1 MSDTERKNK
10 TDRIS
15 SGKDEFANLME
26 EFESGMSE
34 ISEGEKIEA
43 TILSREDDLFY
54 LDLGGGFEGEIL
66 CEEFIDPESL
76 LNGDK
81 VDVYVQN
88 KRGSFYKC
96 SASRSKLSGNDPGD
110 KNIKL
115 DSLFQDGDRI
125 RGKITGVNKG
135 GFEVMV
141 DGERGFCPFSQI
153 EADYGE
159 EPEILINK
167 VFSFTI
173 IEYDPES
180 DKLVLGRRDII
191 QEEKN
196 LNKVKLLGSLNTDTV
211 YPGTVSSVKNYGAFI
226 DIGGIEGLLHISE
239 ISNEKVADAN
249 DIYSEGDEVE
259 VKIKDIDHE
268 KQKISLSRKDLLADP
283 WDEFKKKYS
292 VGDKIEGVVSSLKPY
307 GAFVDLSPGIRGLLH
322 VSKLGDEKFHRH
334 AKEVF
339 KVGDKIEAW
348 IDNVNE
354 DDRKISLTRVEP
366 GEDLSGQLE
375 KLKNESDREEKAS
388 SGSAFGSLL
397 DNALA
402 GKK

>member
-10 TDRIS
+10 TERIS

-81 VDVYVQN
+81 VDVYIQN

-110 KNIKL
+110 KNIEL

-196 LNKVKLLGSLNTDTV
+196 LNKVKFIGSLNTDTV

-239 ISNEKVADAN
+239 ISNEKVEDAN

-268 KQKISLSRKDLLADP
+268 NQKISLSRKDLLEDP
-283 WDEFKKKYS
+283 WDEFTKKYS
-292 VGDKIEGVVSSLKPY
+292 GGDKIEGVVSALKPY
-307 GAFVDLSPGIRGLLH
+307 GAFIDLLPGIRGLLH

-339 KVGDKIEAW
+339 KVGDKIEVW
-348 IDNVNE
+348 IENVNE
-354 DDRKISLTRVEP
+354 ADKKIALTRVEP
-366 GEDLSGQLE
+366 GEDLSGQLA
-375 KLKNESDREEKAS
+375 KLKSESDREEKAS
-388 SGSAFGSLL
+388 SESAFGDLL

-402 GKK
+402 DKK

>member
-1 MSDTERKNK
+1 MSESK
-10 TDRIS
+10 
-15 SGKDEFANLME
+15 GKDETNVVSSNRDEFSNMMK
-26 EFESGMSE
+26 EFESEVNE

-66 CEEFIDPESL
+66 CDEFIDPDSL

-88 KRGSFYKC
+88 KKGSFYKC
-96 SASRSKLSGNDPGD
+96 SASRSKLTGNDPGD
-110 KNIKL
+110 KGL
-115 DSLFQDGDRI
+115 RSDSLFQEGDRI
-125 RGKITGVNKG
+125 SGKISGVNKG
-135 GFEVMV
+135 GFEVVV

-159 EPEILINK
+159 EPEVLINK
-167 VFSFTI
+167 AYSFKI

-191 QEEKN
+191 EEEKN
-196 LNKVKLLGSLNTDTV
+196 LNKVKLLGSLNTDAV
-211 YPGTVSSVKNYGAFI
+211 YQGTVSSVKNYGAFI

-249 DIYSEGDEVE
+249 DVYSEGDEVE

-268 KQKISLSRKDLLADP
+268 KQKISLSRKDLLEDP
-283 WDEFKKKYS
+283 WDEFTKKYS
-292 VGDKIEGVVSSLKPY
+292 VGDKLEAVVSALKPY
-307 GAFVDLSPGIRGLLH
+307 GAFVDLLPGIRGLLH

-339 KVGDKIEAW
+339 KVGDRIEVWVESVNDIDKKIA
-348 IDNVNE
+348 
-354 DDRKISLTRVEP
+354 LTRVEP
-366 GEDLSGQLE
+366 GEDLSGQLA
-375 KLKNESDREEKAS
+375 KLKSESDREEKAS
-388 SGSAFGSLL
+388 SGNAFGDLL
-397 DNALA
+397 DSALSD
-402 GKK
+402 KK

>member
-10 TDRIS
+10 TERIS

-81 VDVYVQN
+81 VDVYIQN

-96 SASRSKLSGNDPGD
+96 SASRSKLSGNDPED

-249 DIYSEGDEVE
+249 DVYSEGDEVE
-259 VKIKDIDHE
+259 VKIKDIDYE
-268 KQKISLSRKDLLADP
+268 NQKISLSRKDLLEDP
-283 WDEFKKKYS
+283 WDEFTKKYS
-292 VGDKIEGVVSSLKPY
+292 GGDKIEGVVSSLKPY
-307 GAFVDLSPGIRGLLH
+307 GAFIDLLPGIRGLLH

-339 KVGDKIEAW
+339 KVGDKIGVW
-348 IDNVNE
+348 IENVNE
-354 DDRKISLTRVEP
+354 TDKKIALTRVEP
-366 GEDLSGQLE
+366 GEDISGQLE

-388 SGSAFGSLL
+388 SGNAFGNLL
-397 DNALA
+397 DNALSD
-402 GKK
+402 KK

>member
-96 SASRSKLSGNDPGD
+96 SATRSKLPGNDPGD

-226 DIGGIEGLLHISE
+226 DIGG
-239 ISNEKVADAN
+239 
-249 DIYSEGDEVE
+249 
-259 VKIKDIDHE
+259 
-268 KQKISLSRKDLLADP
+268 
-283 WDEFKKKYS
+283 
-292 VGDKIEGVVSSLKPY
+292 
-307 GAFVDLSPGIRGLLH
+307 
-322 VSKLGDEKFHRH
+322 
-334 AKEVF
+334 
-339 KVGDKIEAW
+339 
-348 IDNVNE
+348 
-354 DDRKISLTRVEP
+354 
-366 GEDLSGQLE
+366 
-375 KLKNESDREEKAS
+375 
-388 SGSAFGSLL
+388 
-397 DNALA
+397 
-402 GKK
+402 